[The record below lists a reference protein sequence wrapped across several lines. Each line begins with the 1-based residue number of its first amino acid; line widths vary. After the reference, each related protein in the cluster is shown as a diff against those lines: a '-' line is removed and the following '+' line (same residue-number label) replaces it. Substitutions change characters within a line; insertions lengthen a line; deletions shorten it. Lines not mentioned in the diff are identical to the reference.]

1 VSGFAVG
8 DRVFGVVTKPYL
20 GDGSFGEY
28 VTVPAEIGIAKLP
41 EGVDVT
47 TAGAVGL
54 AGTAAVDALAA
65 VQPRAGETVLISGA
79 TGGVGAIAIQYA
91 AAAGATVIA
100 TAKPGEEADFVR
112 GLGAHQAVDYR
123 GDLPAQV
130 LAASPTGVDVIVHL
144 AGDGA
149 ALVDLLTEKG
159 RIAST
164 LGPLDHPAATA
175 VMATPT
181 AGTLDR
187 LAGDLAAGR
196 LTVPVE
202 RTYSLDEVPA
212 AFGDFAAG
220 TRGKISIVVA

>member
-1 VSGFAVG
+1 M
-8 DRVFGVVTKPYL
+8 
-20 GDGSFGEY
+20 
-28 VTVPAEIGIAKLP
+28 
-41 EGVDVT
+41 
-47 TAGAVGL
+47 
-54 AGTAAVDALAA
+54 
-65 VQPRAGETVLISGA
+65 
-79 TGGVGAIAIQYA
+79 
-91 AAAGATVIA
+91 
-100 TAKPGEEADFVR
+100 
-112 GLGAHQAVDYR
+112 
-123 GDLPAQV
+123 

-202 RTYSLDEVPA
+202 RTYSLDEVPV